1 MDEKRV
7 ELLNLENRFLQNRRA
22 LNDLIYAQGAG
33 TQEDAVV
40 QEKIRFLQ
48 TELDYMAKQLELLK
62 RSAGQPTA
70 ATAASV
76 TTDAVKTATDADSVA
91 TAATASQSAE
101 RRQSAGQP
109 TVRPTE
115 LKPSAERLEK
125 PAHTTSIE
133 SLVGKSWMGVLASV
147 LIFISLILFATLIIP
162 VMTDTMKLIAMYVVS
177 FAFTFVGYYLVH
189 KWKYPVYLA
198 IAGCG
203 VGLVYLSLFMSYI
216 YFGVYDEVT
225 LYVLVLFWAIAVC
238 LLGKFQSRVFEVIGQ
253 VGILISVLFGC
264 VLCAGESDGLKFL
277 VLLIFYLVASTVFL
291 VAGFQRDYKKN
302 LMHHIFAAIDILI
315 LTVAYSCMGDG
326 KSLAGCMLL
335 MLIILVQLG
344 LAVVLDL
351 PSQFGGYGVFVS
363 LHVFFLSSLIFDI
376 CNQYDLVSWLPGAFC
391 ALVGVCMIVLLE
403 WKCKETGF
411 DRIVLQISAFA
422 LLLISVAETD
432 IFSAHFGY
440 APIAVAF
447 LLLGIRKNDALY
459 KYGSIV
465 ALVCIWA
472 LDIPIWEA
480 VLTALIYFGIAAW
493 LLFARRDQYRLDIKL
508 AFYSAFQLNLW
519 WLLVEIGHACF
530 LEEELI
536 FAAVFIPMA
545 LVHVISMKTLLP
557 LDLSTAKKEDTGEW
571 FAYIVN
577 LLFMFVGTCALKRDY
592 EIGLHLLLM
601 LTSII
606 LFSANAKNLL
616 QREKKERWGVYVGIK
631 FTFLLIVILQSF
643 DAASAIISILVF
655 LLAIVCIAVG
665 FVIRIP
671 SVRIYGLVVSIV
683 SVIKLVMVDIQ
694 AENTVGHAVSFFVCG
709 LLCFAISMIYT
720 FVEKKMK

>member
-1 MDEKRV
+1 MDAKRV

-48 TELDYMAKQLELLK
+48 TELDYMAKQLDLLK
-62 RSAGQPTA
+62 CSAGQPVA
-70 ATAASV
+70 ATAAPV
-76 TTDAVKTATDADSVA
+76 AANAAKTAVVA
-91 TAATASQSAE
+91 EPVTMAAAVSRDTEQRA
-101 RRQSAGQP
+101 SAGQP
-109 TVRPTE
+109 AVGTAERKT
-115 LKPSAERLEK
+115 SAEESDR
-125 PAHTTSIE
+125 PARTTSLE
-133 SLVGKSWMGVLASV
+133 SLVGKSWMGVLASI

-189 KWKYPVYLA
+189 KRKYPVYLA

-203 VGLVYLSLFMSYI
+203 VGLVYLSLFLSYI

-253 VGILISVLFGC
+253 VGILISVLFGS

-277 VLLIFYLVASTVFL
+277 VLLLFYLVASTVFL
-291 VAGFQRDYKKN
+291 AAGFHRDYKKN
-302 LMHHIFAAIDILI
+302 LMHHIFAAVDILI
-315 LTVAYSCMGDG
+315 LTLAYSCMGDG
-326 KSLAGCMLL
+326 KSLAGCILL
-335 MLIILVQLG
+335 MVIILVQLG
-344 LAVVLDL
+344 LAVALEL
-351 PSQFGGYGVFVS
+351 PLQFGGYGIFVS
-363 LHVFFLSSLIFDI
+363 LHAFFLSGLIFDI
-376 CNQYDLVSWLPGAFC
+376 CDQYDLASWLPGSLGV
-391 ALVGVCMIVLLE
+391 LVGVCVIALLE
-403 WKCKETGF
+403 WKCRETGF
-411 DRIVLQISAFA
+411 DRIVLQISGFA
-422 LLLISVAETD
+422 LLLISVAATD
-432 IFSAHFGY
+432 VFTAHFGY
-440 APIAVAF
+440 APVAVAF
-447 LLLGIRKNDALY
+447 LLLGIRTKDVLY

-465 ALVCIWA
+465 ALICIWA

-493 LLFARRDQYRLDIKL
+493 LLFAKRDQYRLDIKL

-519 WLLVEIGHACF
+519 WLLVEIGHACS
-530 LEEELI
+530 LEEEMIL
-536 FAAVFIPMA
+536 ATVFIPMA
-545 LVHVISMKTLLP
+545 LVHVISMKTFLP
-557 LDLSTAKKEDTGEW
+557 LDLSTSKKEDTGEW

-577 LLFMFVGTCALKRDY
+577 LLFMFVGTCALRQDY

-616 QREKKERWGVYVGIK
+616 QRERKERWGVYVGIK

-655 LLAIVCIAVG
+655 LLAILCIAVG

-720 FVEKKMK
+720 FVEKKIK